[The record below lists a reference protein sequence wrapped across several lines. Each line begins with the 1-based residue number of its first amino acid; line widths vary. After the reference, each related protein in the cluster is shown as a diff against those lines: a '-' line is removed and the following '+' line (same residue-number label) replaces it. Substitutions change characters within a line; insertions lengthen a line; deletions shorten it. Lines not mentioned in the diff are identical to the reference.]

1 MRSSDQARQP
11 TQTVRKEKMKL
22 RHGVVLGVAACLLVA
37 GCGKGGKE
45 PKGQVVATVN
55 GQEITAID
63 LRNEMGDFRAPDAAT
78 RKAAE
83 RAALQQIIDRKLL
96 AEVAKERKLDKTPDY
111 VQQKRRVDE
120 AFIVR
125 YWQTSIAKSVPAP
138 SKEEV
143 ERFVAANPDLYA
155 ARKVFV
161 LDQIRAPMVRDPAVI
176 EALKPLKTLA
186 DVGSLLT
193 SKNIRFQ
200 QGSTTLDALTAPPEV
215 VSQIMKLP
223 ADEVFVVPQGN
234 LLTINHIRETRV
246 VPAPAEVAT
255 VHATQYLKNQRTQT
269 AVQREL
275 SAALAAAK
283 KEKDAVQ
290 YAKAYQPPAKAAVNP
305 APAQK

>member
-1 MRSSDQARQP
+1 
-11 TQTVRKEKMKL
+11 MKL

-255 VHATQYLKNQRTQT
+255 AHATQYLKNQRTQT

>member
-1 MRSSDQARQP
+1 
-11 TQTVRKEKMKL
+11 MKL

-125 YWQTSIAKSVPAP
+125 YWQTNIAKSVPAP

-186 DVGSLLT
+186 DVGGLLT

-200 QGSTTLDALTAPPEV
+200 QGNTTLDALTAPPEV

-255 VHATQYLKNQRTQT
+255 AHATQYLKNQRTQT